1 MKVSGSN
8 KRTRVSKSS
17 RLIELNNER
26 LQLAGRPGSKK
37 FMDPTKIFIGNL
49 PYDATE
55 MDIYTLFSTHWN
67 TSVESVRERIESVK
81 IIRDWKTGQSKGY
94 GFIQFYEPMMAT
106 SAMESVNQQ
115 QQDSVGGGGRGLRIN
130 GRQIRLDQGKRKE
143 SDEVATTEERMERK
157 RRLKKETND
166 TKTNAVVLLDEEGRA
181 IYSALEDVVEG
192 SSSNNVRDGN
202 DEDIMGGHIKKKEK
216 TGSSGDDND
225 DDGMRMSEDDM
236 ITFME
241 KGGLRGVMPLTV
253 ENAGFLGME
262 GLYIDDDDDND
273 EDFDFEGYYN
283 ENGYNDADYGDI
295 DIEDGDD
302 DDDDDDDEDIVY
314 DGVFEEMYNPNE
326 YEGLTEEEEASMQ
339 LMNREQ
345 RRAAEKRRKKRKL
358 PFKGF
363 GKQS

>member
-26 LQLAGRPGSKK
+26 LQVAGRPGTKK

-55 MDIYTLFSTHWN
+55 MDIYSLFSQHWN
-67 TSVESVRERIESVK
+67 ASIDSVRERIESVK
-81 IIRDWKTGQSKGY
+81 IIRDWKTGVSKGY

-106 SAMESVNQQ
+106 SAMESVNSRSS
-115 QQDSVGGGGRGLRIN
+115 SVGGGGGLQIN
-130 GRQIRLDQGKRKE
+130 GRKIRLDQGKRKKT
-143 SDEVATTEERMERK
+143 DEEEELERK
-157 RRLKKETND
+157 RRLKKEKND
-166 TKTNAVVLLDEEGRA
+166 KKNAAVLDEEGRA
-181 IYSALEDVVEG
+181 IYSALEDIEG
-192 SSSNNVRDGN
+192 SSSSSGGKGS
-202 DEDIMGGHIKKKEK
+202 DEEVGSSLIKKKEQHG
-216 TGSSGDDND
+216 TIGDDS
-225 DDGMRMSEDDM
+225 GLRMSEDDM

-262 GLYIDDDDDND
+262 GLYVADEEENDDDG
-273 EDFDFEGYYN
+273 FDFEGYYN
-283 ENGYNDADYGDI
+283 ENGYNDADYEDI
-295 DIEDGDD
+295 DLEDDS
-302 DDDDDDDEDIVY
+302 DDEDANDEEIVY

-363 GKQS
+363 GRRQ

>member
-1 MKVSGSN
+1 
-8 KRTRVSKSS
+8 
-17 RLIELNNER
+17 
-26 LQLAGRPGSKK
+26 
-37 FMDPTKIFIGNL
+37 MDPTKIFIGNL

-55 MDIYTLFSTHWN
+55 MDIYTVFATHMN
-67 TSVESVRERIESVK
+67 TSVDSIKERMIESVK

-106 SAMESVNQQ
+106 SAMESVRGEQGR
-115 QQDSVGGGGRGLRIN
+115 GGGGLQIH
-130 GRQIRLDQGKRKE
+130 GRKLRLDQGKRKDTAE
-143 SDEVATTEERMERK
+143 DEEMERQ
-157 RRLKKETND
+157 RRLKKERKDKQKND
-166 TKTNAVVLLDEEGRA
+166 LLVLDEEGRA
-181 IYSALEDVVEG
+181 IYSVLGDIIEDSSDSGGEG
-192 SSSNNVRDGN
+192 SDEVIGSSLT
-202 DEDIMGGHIKKKEK
+202 KKKEK
-216 TGSSGDDND
+216 DSISGGDDNAV
-225 DDGMRMSEDDM
+225 GLRMSEDDM

-262 GLYIDDDDDND
+262 GLYVDDEDDDDDG
-273 EDFDFEGYYN
+273 FDFEGYYN
-283 ENGYNDADYGDI
+283 ENGYSDADYVDI
-295 DIEDGDD
+295 DIEE
-302 DDDDDDDEDIVY
+302 DDDEDGEDMVY

-363 GKQS
+363 GKQA